1 MSGIDNVSV
10 DESNVKSLSPPKA
23 PALLNCTLLTG
34 AAGVTVGGAAT
45 HCNALPVD
53 DSNWPAVP
61 TLLAVSLMVVTLAL
75 PLTSNGYAG
84 VVVAI
89 PTLPPFENLTVSPP
103 LSPKERNPLVPELPR
118 WKEMYPFTLS
128 LYPKY

>member
-1 MSGIDNVSV
+1 MKLVKVMSGIDNVFV
-10 DESNVKSLSPPKA
+10 DVSNVKSLSPPKA

-45 HCNALPVD
+45 HCKALPVD

-89 PTLPPFENLTVSPP
+89 PTFPVVSTNTRSTPPV
-103 LSPKERNPLVPELPR
+103 LSAI
-118 WKEMYPFTLS
+118 
-128 LYPKY
+128 